1 MTQRLLHIACYD
13 VSDARR
19 LRRALYVLRDYAT
32 GGQKSVFECFLTT
45 GERGELIDRV
55 GEVIDPDKDRFL
67 LLRLDGRRPVY
78 VLGAARKPM
87 DPDFFYIG

>member
-13 VSDARR
+13 VADDRR

-32 GGQKSVFECFLTT
+32 GGQKSVFECFLTH
-45 GERGELIDRV
+45 GEKRELIGRV
-55 GEVIDPDKDRFL
+55 QEVIDPAEDRFL
-67 LLRLDGRRPVY
+67 LLRLDGRRRVRT
-78 VLGAARKPM
+78 LGVARTPM